1 MEMECLRIL
10 VRDIVVFP
18 AHLDIVMRH
27 LPEPVQITKELIL
40 RHQLEHRFMRQ
51 QPEL

>member
-27 LPEPVQITKELIL
+27 LPEPVRITKELIL
-40 RHQLEHRFMRQ
+40 QHQLEHRFMRQ

>member
-27 LPEPVQITKELIL
+27 LPELVQITKELIL
-40 RHQLEHRFMRQ
+40 QHQLEHRFMQQ